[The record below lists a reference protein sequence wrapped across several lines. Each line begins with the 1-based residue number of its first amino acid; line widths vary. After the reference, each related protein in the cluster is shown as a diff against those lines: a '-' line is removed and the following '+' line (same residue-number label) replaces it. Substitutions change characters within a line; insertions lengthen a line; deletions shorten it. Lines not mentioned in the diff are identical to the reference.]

1 MAVWPPVTRIEM
13 AMIETPEKQAFPKD
27 GVKTYSLV
35 ELVKKAPTIMVE
47 KGPDD
52 TVFSFPVV
60 ALLELLLGLGLG
72 VVLLVV
78 SLLRNAPLEAFANP
92 NVTTDPAKAPW
103 YFMGLQEMLE
113 HGHPTLMA
121 VIMPTFMILFVLAV
135 PYLDNSHRGA
145 GKWFTSSRGKRIVK
159 YTALYAL
166 VIMPLFILVD
176 NAFPARELLRG
187 ITPNWFAQFVI
198 PSVVLLVIHLV
209 PLMVLRRSH
218 PNAREVVLLI
228 FTMLFVSAVVFTLT
242 GFFFRGPG
250 FRLYWPWNMP
260 GGYSPFDNL

>member
-1 MAVWPPVTRIEM
+1 MEI
-13 AMIETPEKQAFPKD
+13 PEKTIFQNE
-27 GVKTYSLV
+27 GHKTYTLV
-35 ELVKKAPTIMVE
+35 ELVKGAPTTMLE

-60 ALLELLLGLGLG
+60 ILLELLLSLGLG
-72 VVLLVV
+72 AALLLM
-78 SLLRNAPLEAFANP
+78 SLLRNAPLEDFANP

-121 VIMPTFMILFVLAV
+121 VIFPTIMVLFVLAI
-135 PYLDNSHRGA
+135 PYLDNSRQGA
-145 GKWFTSSRGKRIVK
+145 GRWFSSERGKRITG

-166 VIMPLFILVD
+166 IIMPIFILLD
-176 NAFPARELLRG
+176 NAFTPRELLRG
-187 ITPNWFAQFVI
+187 VAPDWVAQFLIPLIVMGVI
-198 PSVVLLVIHLV
+198 VFLPLLVLTRQRPNPREILLV
-209 PLMVLRRSH
+209 L
-218 PNAREVVLLI
+218 

-250 FRLYWPWNMP
+250 FELYWPWKMP
-260 GGYSPFDNL
+260 AGYNPFDNL